1 MAKEFLIH
9 ASDYADHIDADLIAE
24 ADTLQ
29 EARAIVAKG
38 DPQKFHSII
47 DRYGFGFTLTE
58 TED

>member
-1 MAKEFLIH
+1 MIKEFLIH
-9 ASDYADHIDADLIAE
+9 ACDHGDMIDAELIAE
-24 ADTLQ
+24 ASTLQ